1 MLTRR
6 NVDHYAQSG
15 GIGADV
21 AERNVVLTYVL
32 KALSEEKGKRPLL
45 EELAFKGGTCLRKV
59 YFGKT
64 TRFSMDLDFTAVEI
78 EIDAFRDRLRELLHN
93 KDRYGITFAIDE
105 EFSSREN
112 TTSSYGAIINYA
124 HDWRS
129 SNFELNVSFR
139 EKPCLNIEPLPLQS
153 ELYFKYCEFEPF
165 EVPCLQKEEL
175 IAEKIRAAFQ
185 RVRSRDLY
193 DLYIY
198 ANNTAYNKEAVKA
211 LAVIKCWNVREP
223 FDPAS
228 LLDKIANEEYDWSD
242 LRRLV
247 RPNSLPREETII
259 REVKANYEYLT
270 EINKVLGTIIDDS
283 RAHANSNQVESLIKQ
298 LRASKT

>member
-32 KALSEEKGKRPLL
+32 KALSEEKRKKPLL
-45 EELAFKGGTCLRKV
+45 KELAFKGGTCLRKI

-64 TRFSMDLDFTAVEI
+64 TRFSMDLDFTAVGI
-78 EIDAFRDRLRELLHN
+78 EVEAFRERLSELLHS
-93 KDRYGITFAIDE
+93 REHYGITFTIDE
-105 EFSSREN
+105 EFPKREN
-112 TTSSYGAIINYA
+112 GASSYGAIINYE
-124 HDWRS
+124 HEWMS
-129 SNFELNVSFR
+129 SNFEINVSFR
-139 EKPCLNIEPLPLQS
+139 EEPCLNVEPLPLQS
-153 ELYFKYCEFEPF
+153 ELYFRYCEFEPF

-193 DLYIY
+193 DLYVY
-198 ANNTAYNKEAVKA
+198 ANNTSYNKEAVKA

-228 LLDKIANEEYDWSD
+228 LLDKIANEKYDWYD
-242 LRRLV
+242 LHRLV
-247 RPNSLPREETII
+247 RPNSLPSKETII
-259 REVKANYEYLT
+259 REATSNYEYLM
-270 EINKVLGTIIDDS
+270 EINKELGIIIDDS
-283 RAHANSNQVESLIKQ
+283 RAHTNSDQVESLIKR
-298 LRASKT
+298 LRAPKI